1 MQNAK
6 CKMQNCGE
14 DLIKRK
20 ESVRQVK
27 KQKSS
32 FGSFLS
38 RKECLTGEVE
48 DGTKLSVYFIFHPFS
63 TYSLTKNPPFN

>member
-38 RKECLTGEVE
+38 RKECLTGEV
-48 DGTKLSVYFIFHPFS
+48 F
-63 TYSLTKNPPFN
+63 FNEKR